1 MRSAVCTL
9 LVLLLLSGTACAL
22 NERWVASPDPTRDD
36 ACMLM
41 CAEGLRTLDQEAS
54 TSELPRI
61 PLPEGLRPCCVFGG
75 EVRVRVGPLPIPG
88 FRILNVIDVEDLG
101 PHTYDSGLLRVYQ
114 EGEKGLAFNREH
126 NGLVY
131 TCRGGFIDTAHVR
144 GYVDWALYLATTAG
158 RYLLEGGTIELP
170 EEGGERRVLVKPVP
184 QAVLQSVGRRRLAVG
199 LGEWLSFQLSV
210 WHEIA
215 TWYGWHAVP
224 GWPERV
230 SAFSPEDLYSNLLG
244 AKLVSAVAHLRSGRS
259 ENVYNHCIDAWI
271 PVVLRSL
278 GAVPRRAGL
287 EAMRAVDGL
296 WWDSS
301 RRVPD
306 PALVRRRYFDATGS
320 LRPWLVT
327 DVVAPDR
334 LGDQLRARCGAS
346 PEPMQLSNPDSLRGV
361 PFRQWATLEVT
372 VSDELAEQP
381 PFTER
386 GRRLTQEDFPVL
398 LAEIRRQSRK
408 EFGPGADRID

>member
-1 MRSAVCTL
+1 MRSAVRPL
-9 LVLLLLSGTACAL
+9 VVLLLLSGTACAVH
-22 NERWVASPDPTRDD
+22 ERWVASPDPTRDD

-41 CAEGLRTLDQEAS
+41 CAEGLRTLDREAS

-61 PLPEGLRPCCVFGG
+61 PLREGLRPCCVFGG

-88 FRILNVIDVEDLG
+88 FRILNVIDVEELG
-101 PHTYDSGLLRVYQ
+101 PHTYDSGLLRVGR
-114 EGEKGLAFNREH
+114 EGEKRLAFDREH

-144 GYVDWALYLATTAG
+144 GYVDWALYLTTTAG

-184 QAVLQSVGRRRLAVG
+184 QAVLHRVGRRRFAVG
-199 LGEWLSFQLSV
+199 LGQWLAFQLSI

-244 AKLVSAVAHLRSGRS
+244 AKLISAVAHLRSGRS
-259 ENVYNHCIDAWI
+259 ENVYNHCVDAWI

-301 RRVPD
+301 RRIPD

-327 DVVAPDR
+327 DVVAPER
-334 LGDQLRARCGAS
+334 LGDRLRAGCGAS
-346 PEPMQLSNPDSLRGV
+346 PEPMQLSNPDSLGV
-361 PFRQWATLEVT
+361 CPSAVGDARDHRQ
-372 VSDELAEQP
+372 
-381 PFTER
+381 
-386 GRRLTQEDFPVL
+386 
-398 LAEIRRQSRK
+398 
-408 EFGPGADRID
+408 